1 MSKLTTADFDHLSK
15 VVTVEMIGILQS
27 HMLIVLMLFRN
38 EKEDIW
44 DSIVNLLNLN
54 FSAID
59 DGDINQTKFE
69 FIIKST

>member
-1 MSKLTTADFDHLSK
+1 
-15 VVTVEMIGILQS
+15 
-27 HMLIVLMLFRN
+27 MLIVLMLFRN

-69 FIIKST
+69 LIIKST